1 MSNLNNTIKNF
12 TPNEYRDLTVAQIN
26 EMMDNNIPFKVSN
39 VYKLD
44 YGFSYCL
51 GTQTLYKNDEVVPL
65 TKLENKLIALLIN
78 SKEVVTI
85 EKIKND
91 VWKGKEMTVFTMRNV
106 IKKIRDKTYHE
117 IIKSKSG
124 CGYSIWTKEIL

>member
-51 GTQTLYKNDEVVPL
+51 GTQILYKNDEVVSL

-106 IKKIRDKTYHE
+106 IKKIRDKTYYE

>member
-1 MSNLNNTIKNF
+1 MSNLNNTIRNF

-51 GTQTLYKNDEVVPL
+51 GTQTLYKNDEVVSL

-106 IKKIRDKTYHE
+106 IKKIRDKTYYE

-124 CGYSIWTKEIL
+124 WGYSIWTKEIL

>member
-51 GTQTLYKNDEVVPL
+51 GTQILYKNDEVVSL

-106 IKKIRDKTYHE
+106 IKKIRDKTYYE

-124 CGYSIWTKEIL
+124 WGYSIWTKEIL

>member
-44 YGFSYCL
+44 HEFSYCL
-51 GTQTLYKNDEVVPL
+51 GTQTLYKNDEVVSL

-106 IKKIRDKTYHE
+106 IKKIRDKTYYE

-124 CGYSIWTKEIL
+124 WGYSIWTKEIL

>member
-44 YGFSYCL
+44 HEFSYCL
-51 GTQTLYKNDEVVPL
+51 GTQTLYKNDEVVAL

-106 IKKIRDKTYHE
+106 IKKIRDKTYYE

-124 CGYSIWTKEIL
+124 WGYSIWTKEIL

>member
-1 MSNLNNTIKNF
+1 MSKLNRTIKNF

-106 IKKIRDKTYHE
+106 IKKIRDKTYYE

-124 CGYSIWTKEIL
+124 WGYSIWTKEIL

>member
-1 MSNLNNTIKNF
+1 MSKLNSTIKNF

-51 GTQTLYKNDEVVPL
+51 GTQILYKNDEVVSL

-106 IKKIRDKTYHE
+106 IKKIRDKTYYE

-124 CGYSIWTKEIL
+124 WGYSIWTKEIL